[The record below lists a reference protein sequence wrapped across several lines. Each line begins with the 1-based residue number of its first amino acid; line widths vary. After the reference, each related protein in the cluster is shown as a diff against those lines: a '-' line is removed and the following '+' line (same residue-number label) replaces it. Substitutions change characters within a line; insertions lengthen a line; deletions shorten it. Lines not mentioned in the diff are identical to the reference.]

1 MSHSGEPVEA
11 VSWLYLSV
19 QMLGQRPTRSSALKG
34 SAQSSTN
41 VYELVL
47 GCTYVFRGDR
57 LCASRDASGAESG
70 VMSARI
76 TSGDRRPAAGSDAG
90 SDSAR
95 RLRSDG
101 WRSREAIL
109 DAAHAA
115 LLRNH
120 RTTMQEIAEAA
131 GVGRSTIYRYFPTR
145 SDLEQALSERSQ
157 QPNASAVTRTE
168 GNPAGQLI
176 DGRFATTT
184 PGTAAGVDTGQFDGV
199 RRAGRLGREGP
210 LSLDAIQVLD
220 SVPPHLVA
228 DQLVAEA
235 QRIAG
240 VPVALYLVDIDGSR
254 LVRLAGSREFP
265 AHFDQVVALGG
276 EIPPDGIAALETRLA
291 EQFPGSAPYP
301 MMVRGRAIGVLV
313 AVRQPGGSLRELA
326 RQGAAAIELTSAY
339 TDVFEGGRRTRQPSP
354 AAELQL
360 GLLPPRIMNV
370 TGAELAGSLV
380 PAYESGGDW
389 FDFADNHDGAWL
401 AIADPKGSGPVS
413 TALGALALSALRG
426 ARRSDA
432 TLEQAALCMDQIVR
446 QVGRPEFTINA
457 LIARWN
463 APTSRLAWINC
474 DGPPLMIA
482 SADGTT
488 QQLESQTQG
497 ALGSRE
503 HAAER
508 QRHERRLHPGQR
520 LILCS
525 DGAMLTPSDQHDNT
539 ASVTDINN
547 AIMATRHASAAAT
560 VRHILDVIARASP
573 DGPQDDAAVITLR
586 II

>member
-1 MSHSGEPVEA
+1 
-11 VSWLYLSV
+11 VS
-19 QMLGQRPTRSSALKG
+19 
-34 SAQSSTN
+34 
-41 VYELVL
+41 
-47 GCTYVFRGDR
+47 
-57 LCASRDASGAESG
+57 
-70 VMSARI
+70 
-76 TSGDRRPAAGSDAG
+76 SDAG
-90 SDSAR
+90 ADSVR

-109 DAAHAA
+109 DAARAAA
-115 LLRNH
+115 LRNQ
-120 RTTMQEIAEAA
+120 RTTMQEIADAA

-145 SDLEQALSERSQ
+145 RDLQQALSERSQ
-157 QPNASAVTRTE
+157 RLAASAVTSS
-168 GNPAGQLI
+168 GSPPGQLV
-176 DGRFATTT
+176 DERFATTPT
-184 PGTAAGVDTGQFDGV
+184 GSATGADTAQIDGV
-199 RRAGRLGREGP
+199 RPAGQLGREGP
-210 LSLDAIQVLD
+210 VSLDAIQVLD

-228 DQLVAEA
+228 EQLVAEA

-265 AHFDQVVALGG
+265 AYFDHVIALGG
-276 EIPPDGIAALETRLA
+276 EIPSDGFAALERRLA

-313 AVRQPGGSLRELA
+313 AVRQPGASLRELA
-326 RQGAAAIELTSAY
+326 RQGAAAIELTGDY

-380 PAYESGGDW
+380 PAYQSGGDW

-401 AIADPKGSGPVS
+401 AIADPKGTGPVA

-432 TLEQAALCMDQIVR
+432 TLEQAVLCMDQIVGD
-446 QVGRPEFTINA
+446 VGGPDFTINA

-463 APTSRLAWINC
+463 APTSRLDWISC
-474 DGPPLMIA
+474 DGPPLVIA
-482 SADGTT
+482 SADGTI
-488 QQLESQTQG
+488 QQLENQTQG
-497 ALGSRE
+497 ALGSAERT
-503 HAAER
+503 AER
-508 QRHERRLHPGQR
+508 QRHDRRLHPGQR

-525 DGAMLTPSDQHDNT
+525 DGASIRPSFQHDT
-539 ASVTDINN
+539 TGSPSEINQ
-547 AIMATRHASAAAT
+547 AIMATRQGSAAAT
-560 VRHILDVIARASP
+560 VHHILELIARASP
-573 DGPQDDAAVITLR
+573 DGPQDDAAVIALR

>member
-1 MSHSGEPVEA
+1 MRGGVIGVPITPSG
-11 VSWLYLSV
+11 
-19 QMLGQRPTRSSALKG
+19 
-34 SAQSSTN
+34 
-41 VYELVL
+41 
-47 GCTYVFRGDR
+47 
-57 LCASRDASGAESG
+57 SG
-70 VMSARI
+70 
-76 TSGDRRPAAGSDAG
+76 PAASSDAG
-90 SDSAR
+90 ADSVR

-109 DAAHAA
+109 DAATAA
-115 LLRNH
+115 LRRDR
-120 RTTMQEIAEAA
+120 RTTMQEIADAA

-145 SDLEQALSERSQ
+145 GDLERALSTRSQ
-157 QPNASAVTRTE
+157 QVAARAVTGSETRSEDPLLDGRSATPLGSAASADPAQFGGVR
-168 GNPAGQLI
+168 PAGQ
-176 DGRFATTT
+176 
-184 PGTAAGVDTGQFDGV
+184 
-199 RRAGRLGREGP
+199 LGREGP
-210 LSLDAIQVLD
+210 LSLDAIEVLD

-228 DQLVAEA
+228 EQLVAEA

-240 VPVALYLVDIDGSR
+240 VPVALYLVDVDGSR

-265 AHFDQVVALGG
+265 AHFNEVVALGG
-276 EIPPDGIAALETRLA
+276 EIPQDGFAALESRMA

-313 AVRQPGGSLRELA
+313 AVRRPGASLRELA

-360 GLLPPRIMNV
+360 GLLPPRIMGV
-370 TGAELAGSLV
+370 TGAELAGDLV

-389 FDFADNHDGAWL
+389 FDFADNHDGAWF
-401 AIADPKGSGPVS
+401 AIADPKGRGPVS
-413 TALGALALSALRG
+413 TALGALALSALRA

-432 TLEQAALCMDQIVR
+432 TLEQAATCMDQIVHE
-446 QVGRPEFTINA
+446 VGGPEFTINA

-463 APTSRLAWINC
+463 APASRVDWIDC
-474 DGPPLMIA
+474 DGPQLMIA
-482 SADGTT
+482 TSDGHTHR
-488 QQLESQTQG
+488 LESRTEG
-497 ALGSRE
+497 ALGSSDGTT
-503 HAAER
+503 ER

-525 DGAMLTPSDQHDNT
+525 DGASITAGARDAST
-539 ASVTDINN
+539 ASLTEIEQ

-560 VRHILDVIARASP
+560 VRRILDAIATASP
-573 DGPQDDAAVITLR
+573 DGPDDDAAVITLR

>member
-1 MSHSGEPVEA
+1 
-11 VSWLYLSV
+11 
-19 QMLGQRPTRSSALKG
+19 
-34 SAQSSTN
+34 
-41 VYELVL
+41 
-47 GCTYVFRGDR
+47 
-57 LCASRDASGAESG
+57 
-70 VMSARI
+70 
-76 TSGDRRPAAGSDAG
+76 
-90 SDSAR
+90 
-95 RLRSDG
+95 
-101 WRSREAIL
+101 
-109 DAAHAA
+109 
-115 LLRNH
+115 
-120 RTTMQEIAEAA
+120 MQEIADAA

-145 SDLEQALSERSQ
+145 GDLERALPERSRRSAGT
-157 QPNASAVTRTE
+157 PIISGELNSVGHLVDGPATTPFGRASSADRAQFGGVR
-168 GNPAGQLI
+168 PAGQ
-176 DGRFATTT
+176 
-184 PGTAAGVDTGQFDGV
+184 
-199 RRAGRLGREGP
+199 LGREGP

-228 DQLVAEA
+228 EQLVAEA

-265 AHFDQVVALGG
+265 TQFDHVVALGG
-276 EIPPDGIAALETRLA
+276 EIPPDGFAALESRLA

-313 AVRQPGGSLRELA
+313 AVREPGGSLRELA

-380 PAYESGGDW
+380 PAYQSGGDW

-432 TLEQAALCMDQIVR
+432 TLEQAALRMDQIVR
-446 QVGRPEFTINA
+446 EVGGRDFTINA

-463 APTSRLAWINC
+463 APTSRLAWISC
-474 DGPPLMIA
+474 DGPPLIIA
-482 SADGTT
+482 SADATIE
-488 QQLESQTQG
+488 QLKSQTQG
-497 ALGSRE
+497 ALGSTKRT
-503 HAAER
+503 AER
-508 QRHERRLHPGQR
+508 QRHERRLLSGQR

-525 DGAMLTPSDQHDNT
+525 DGASIPEHDAT
-539 ASVTDINN
+539 GSINQ
-547 AIMATRHASAAAT
+547 AIMTTRDASAAAT
-560 VRHILDVIARASP
+560 VRNILEVIARATP
-573 DGPQDDAAVITLR
+573 DGPEDDAAVITLR

>member
-1 MSHSGEPVEA
+1 M
-11 VSWLYLSV
+11 
-19 QMLGQRPTRSSALKG
+19 
-34 SAQSSTN
+34 
-41 VYELVL
+41 L
-47 GCTYVFRGDR
+47 GCTYVFRDSRLYVLRGGFGVRGDVI
-57 LCASRDASGAESG
+57 G
-70 VMSARI
+70 VPI
-76 TSGDRRPAAGSDAG
+76 TSTGSGPGASSDAG
-90 SDSAR
+90 ADSAP

-109 DAAHAA
+109 DAATTA
-115 LLRNH
+115 LQRDR

-145 SDLEQALSERSQ
+145 SDLERALSRRSQ
-157 QPNASAVTRTE
+157 QSAAGAVTHSETRRQGQLVDGRSATPL
-168 GNPAGQLI
+168 GSASSAATAQPDGVRPAGQ
-176 DGRFATTT
+176 
-184 PGTAAGVDTGQFDGV
+184 
-199 RRAGRLGREGP
+199 LGREGP
-210 LSLDAIQVLD
+210 LSLDAIEVLD

-228 DQLVAEA
+228 EQLVAEA

-265 AHFDQVVALGG
+265 AHFNDVVALGG
-276 EIPPDGIAALETRLA
+276 EIPTDGFVALESRMA

-313 AVRQPGGSLRELA
+313 AVRRPGASLRELA

-360 GLLPPRIMNV
+360 GLLPPRIMSV

-401 AIADPKGSGPVS
+401 AIADPQGSGPVA
-413 TALGALALSALRG
+413 TAFGALALSALRS
-426 ARRSDA
+426 ARRGDA
-432 TLEQAALCMDQIVR
+432 TLEQAAESMDQTVR
-446 QVGRPEFTINA
+446 EVGGPEFTINA

-463 APTSRLAWINC
+463 APTSRLAWISC
-474 DGPPLMIA
+474 DGPPLIIA
-482 SADGTT
+482 SADGSV
-488 QQLESQTQG
+488 QQLVSQTAG
-497 ALGSRE
+497 PLG
-503 HAAER
+503 AAER
-508 QRHERRLHPGQR
+508 AAPRERQELRIHPGQR

-525 DGAMLTPSDQHDNT
+525 DGASIAGSQHDAT
-539 ASVTDINN
+539 GPLTDIDQ
-547 AIMATRHASAAAT
+547 AVMATRHASAAST
-560 VRHILDVIARASP
+560 VRNILEILARASP
-573 DGPQDDAAVITLR
+573 DGPEDDAVVVALRVI
-586 II
+586 

>member
-1 MSHSGEPVEA
+1 MNAQITSSDPGPA
-11 VSWLYLSV
+11 VS
-19 QMLGQRPTRSSALKG
+19 
-34 SAQSSTN
+34 
-41 VYELVL
+41 
-47 GCTYVFRGDR
+47 
-57 LCASRDASGAESG
+57 
-70 VMSARI
+70 
-76 TSGDRRPAAGSDAG
+76 SDAG
-90 SDSAR
+90 TDSLR

-109 DAAHAA
+109 DAGHAA
-115 LLRNH
+115 LLRNQ
-120 RTTMQEIAEAA
+120 RTTMQEIADAA

-145 SDLEQALSERSQ
+145 GDLEQALSKRAQ
-157 QPNASAVTRTE
+157 QLAASPVTSGE
-168 GNPAGQLI
+168 LNPAGQLI
-176 DGRFATTT
+176 DGRSATT
-184 PGTAAGVDTGQFDGV
+184 PFGRGAGADPAQFDGV
-199 RRAGRLGREGP
+199 RPAGQLGREGSLP
-210 LSLDAIQVLD
+210 LDAIEVLD

-228 DQLVAEA
+228 EQLVAEA

-265 AHFDQVVALGG
+265 AHFDHVVALGG
-276 EIPPDGIAALETRLA
+276 EIPPDGFAALERRLA

-313 AVRQPGGSLRELA
+313 AVRRPGASLRELA

-380 PAYESGGDW
+380 PAYQSGGDW

-401 AIADPKGSGPVS
+401 AIADPKGTGPAA
-413 TALGALALSALRG
+413 TALGALALSALRS

-446 QVGRPEFTINA
+446 EVGGPEFTINA

-463 APTSRLAWINC
+463 APTSRLAWISC
-474 DGPPLMIA
+474 DGPPLIIA

-488 QQLESQTQG
+488 QQLENQTQG
-497 ALGSRE
+497 PLGSAERP
-503 HAAER
+503 AER

-525 DGAMLTPSDQHDNT
+525 DGAST
-539 ASVTDINN
+539 ARSSTGSLIDIKQ
-547 AIMATRHASAAAT
+547 AITATRYASAAVT
-560 VRHILDVIARASP
+560 VRNILDVIARASP

>member
-1 MSHSGEPVEA
+1 MSEPIASSGPGPVA
-11 VSWLYLSV
+11 SSDA
-19 QMLGQRPTRSSALKG
+19 RADSAL
-34 SAQSSTN
+34 Q
-41 VYELVL
+41 
-47 GCTYVFRGDR
+47 
-57 LCASRDASGAESG
+57 
-70 VMSARI
+70 
-76 TSGDRRPAAGSDAG
+76 
-90 SDSAR
+90 
-95 RLRSDG
+95 LRSDG

-109 DAAHAA
+109 DAATTA
-115 LLRNH
+115 LQRDR

-145 SDLEQALSERSQ
+145 GELERALSTRSQ
-157 QPNASAVTRTE
+157 QSAARAVTPIETSPQRQHVDSRSATPL
-168 GNPAGQLI
+168 GSAAGADSPQLDGVRPAGQ
-176 DGRFATTT
+176 
-184 PGTAAGVDTGQFDGV
+184 
-199 RRAGRLGREGP
+199 LGREGP
-210 LSLDAIQVLD
+210 LSLDPIEVLD

-228 DQLVAEA
+228 EQLVAEA

-265 AHFDQVVALGG
+265 AHFNDVVALGG
-276 EIPPDGIAALETRLA
+276 EIPSDGFLALERRMA

-360 GLLPPRIMNV
+360 GLLPPRIMSV

-389 FDFADNHDGAWL
+389 FDFADNHDGAWF
-401 AIADPKGSGPVS
+401 AIADPKGTGPVS
-413 TALGALALSALRG
+413 TALGALALSALRS

-432 TLEQAALCMDQIVR
+432 TLEQAAMSMDQIVR
-446 QVGRPEFTINA
+446 EVGGPEFTVNA
-457 LIARWN
+457 LLARWN
-463 APTSRLAWINC
+463 APASRLAWIDC

-482 SADGTT
+482 SSDGTI
-488 QQLESQTQG
+488 QRLESQTQG
-497 ALGSRE
+497 ALGSSERT
-503 HAAER
+503 AER

-525 DGAMLTPSDQHDNT
+525 DGASITESARNESA
-539 ASVTDINN
+539 ASPPDIEQ

-560 VRHILDVIARASP
+560 VRHILDAIAVASP
-573 DGPQDDAAVITLR
+573 DGPEDDAAVITLR
-586 II
+586 VI

>member
-1 MSHSGEPVEA
+1 M
-11 VSWLYLSV
+11 
-19 QMLGQRPTRSSALKG
+19 T
-34 SAQSSTN
+34 AQ
-41 VYELVL
+41 
-47 GCTYVFRGDR
+47 
-57 LCASRDASGAESG
+57 
-70 VMSARI
+70 I
-76 TSGDRRPAAGSDAG
+76 TSSDRRPAGSPDPGA
-90 SDSAR
+90 DSAL

-101 WRSREAIL
+101 WRTREAIL
-109 DAAHAA
+109 DAAHTA
-115 LLRNH
+115 LLRDH
-120 RTTMQEIAEAA
+120 RTTVQEIADAA

-145 SDLEQALSERSQ
+145 SDLEEALAERASQ
-157 QPNASAVTRTE
+157 VAAVTSSQAT
-168 GNPAGQLI
+168 PAGQPV
-176 DGRFATTT
+176 DGRAATT
-184 PGTAAGVDTGQFDGV
+184 PFGSAAAADTTQFDGV
-199 RRAGRLGREGP
+199 RPAGQLGRDGP
-210 LSLDAIQVLD
+210 VFLDAVQVLD

-228 DQLVAEA
+228 EQLVAEA

-265 AHFDQVVALGG
+265 AHLDDVVALGG
-276 EIPPDGIAALETRLA
+276 EIPPDGIAALESSLA

-326 RQGAAAIELTSAY
+326 RQGAAAIALTSAY

-370 TGAELAGSLV
+370 TGAELAGSLI

-401 AIADPKGSGPVS
+401 AIADPKGSGPIS
-413 TALGALALSALRG
+413 TALGALALSALRS

-432 TLEQAALCMDQIVR
+432 TLEQAAQCMDQIVR
-446 QVGRPEFTINA
+446 EIGGADFTINA
-457 LIARWN
+457 LVARWS
-463 APTSRLAWINC
+463 APTSRLAWISC

-488 QQLESQTQG
+488 EQLESQPQG
-497 ALGSRE
+497 ALGAPQ
-503 HAAER
+503 HTAER
-508 QRHERRLHPGQR
+508 QRNERRLHPGQR
-520 LILCS
+520 VILCS
-525 DGAMLTPSDQHDNT
+525 DGASVIPSAQNDST
-539 ASVTDINN
+539 ATATDIHQ
-547 AIMATRHASAAAT
+547 AIIATRHASAAAT
-560 VRHILDVIARASP
+560 VRHILDIIASASP
-573 DGPQDDAAVITLR
+573 DGLQDDAAVITLR

>member
-1 MSHSGEPVEA
+1 VSSEA
-11 VSWLYLSV
+11 
-19 QMLGQRPTRSSALKG
+19 GT
-34 SAQSSTN
+34 
-41 VYELVL
+41 
-47 GCTYVFRGDR
+47 
-57 LCASRDASGAESG
+57 
-70 VMSARI
+70 
-76 TSGDRRPAAGSDAG
+76 
-90 SDSAR
+90 DSLR

-115 LLRNH
+115 LLRNQ
-120 RTTMQEIAEAA
+120 RTTMQEIADAA

-145 SDLEQALSERSQ
+145 GDLEQALSERAQ
-157 QPNASAVTRTE
+157 QLAASPVATGE
-168 GNPAGQLI
+168 LNPAGQLF
-176 DGRFATTT
+176 DGRSATT
-184 PGTAAGVDTGQFDGV
+184 PSGRGAGADPAQFDGV
-199 RRAGRLGREGP
+199 RPAGQLGREGP
-210 LSLDAIQVLD
+210 LPLDAIEVLD

-228 DQLVAEA
+228 EQLVAEA

-265 AHFDQVVALGG
+265 AHFDHVVALGG
-276 EIPPDGIAALETRLA
+276 EIPPDGFAALEHRLA
-291 EQFPGSAPYP
+291 EQFPGSASYP

-313 AVRQPGGSLRELA
+313 AVRQPGASLRELA

-380 PAYESGGDW
+380 PAYQSGGDW

-401 AIADPKGSGPVS
+401 AIADPMGTGPAV
-413 TALGALALSALRG
+413 TALAALALSALRS

-432 TLEQAALCMDQIVR
+432 TLEQAALCMDEIVCE
-446 QVGRPEFTINA
+446 VGGPEFTINA

-463 APTSRLAWINC
+463 APTSRLAWISC
-474 DGPPLMIA
+474 DGPPLIIA

-488 QQLESQTQG
+488 QQLENQTQG
-497 ALGSRE
+497 PLGSKERT
-503 HAAER
+503 ER
-508 QRHERRLHPGQR
+508 QRHELRLHPGQR

-525 DGAMLTPSDQHDNT
+525 DGAST
-539 ASVTDINN
+539 AGSSTGSLIDIKQ
-547 AIMATRHASAAAT
+547 AITATRHASAAAT
-560 VRHILDVIARASP
+560 VRNILDVIARGSP
-573 DGPQDDAAVITLR
+573 DGPRDDAAVVTLR

>member
-1 MSHSGEPVEA
+1 
-11 VSWLYLSV
+11 
-19 QMLGQRPTRSSALKG
+19 
-34 SAQSSTN
+34 
-41 VYELVL
+41 
-47 GCTYVFRGDR
+47 
-57 LCASRDASGAESG
+57 
-70 VMSARI
+70 
-76 TSGDRRPAAGSDAG
+76 
-90 SDSAR
+90 
-95 RLRSDG
+95 
-101 WRSREAIL
+101 
-109 DAAHAA
+109 
-115 LLRNH
+115 
-120 RTTMQEIAEAA
+120 MQEIADAA

-145 SDLEQALSERSQ
+145 SDLHQALSARSEQ
-157 QPNASAVTRTE
+157 SAASAATGSETSST
-168 GNPAGQLI
+168 GQLI
-176 DGRFATTT
+176 ERRSGMARPASREGAD
-184 PGTAAGVDTGQFDGV
+184 TAEFDGV
-199 RRAGRLGREGP
+199 RPAGQLGREGP

-228 DQLVAEA
+228 EQLVAEA

-265 AHFDQVVALGG
+265 AHFDHLVALGG
-276 EIPPDGIAALETRLA
+276 EIPSDGFAALENRLA
-291 EQFPGSAPYP
+291 DQFPGSAPYP

-313 AVRQPGGSLRELA
+313 AVRRPGASLQELA

-380 PAYESGGDW
+380 PAYNSGGDW

-401 AIADPKGSGPVS
+401 AIADPEGSGPVA
-413 TALGALALSALRG
+413 TALSALALSALRG

-446 QVGRPEFTINA
+446 EVARPEFTIRA

-463 APTSRLAWINC
+463 APTSRLAWIDC
-474 DGPPLMIA
+474 DGPPLLIA

-488 QQLESQTQG
+488 EQLESHSQG
-497 ALGSRE
+497 ALGSSEPTAE
-503 HAAER
+503 HH
-508 QRHERRLHPGQR
+508 RHERRLHPGQR

-525 DGAMLTPSDQHDNT
+525 DGASLTPSVGHHSS
-539 ASVTDINN
+539 ASVSDISQ

-560 VRHILDVIARASP
+560 VRRILDVVTNASP
-573 DGPQDDAAVITLR
+573 DGPEDDAAVITLR